1 MKKINTDNL
10 EIWKLYE
17 MVREKNSSWNTRS
30 AMVDYILWGL
40 FLLPDTQPF
49 SPKAPVSLHC
59 GYLFTWPINI
69 GFWLLRDKNEILLT
83 STSPVPSTVFR
94 KQWMFYEG
102 LLMGRRRESVS
113 ERRIERAYWERKLE
127 SSTLTKRNT
136 MSLCAIGKV
145 ILCSRNVMFSL
156 QLIGKVPRI
165 THGIGVGGEDREQ
178 DGGTGWDSSQMGNFR
193 EVFFTQI
200 VSDRL

>member
-1 MKKINTDNL
+1 MMKKINTDNL

-17 MVREKNSSWNTRS
+17 MVREKNSSGNTRKS

-40 FLLPDTQPF
+40 FLLPATQLF
-49 SPKAPVSLHC
+49 SPKALVSLHC

-69 GFWLLRDKNEILLT
+69 GFWLLGDKNQILLT
-83 STSPVPSTVFR
+83 STSLVPGMVFR
-94 KQWMFYEG
+94 KQWMSYEG

-113 ERRIERAYWERKLE
+113 ERRIEKAYWERKLE

-145 ILCSRNVMFSL
+145 ILCSCNVMFSL
-156 QLIGKVPRI
+156 
-165 THGIGVGGEDREQ
+165 
-178 DGGTGWDSSQMGNFR
+178 
-193 EVFFTQI
+193 
-200 VSDRL
+200 